1 MMSSYTTSAR
11 LSRGFKKSI
20 DRDGFVRQLDL
31 VLLGAVALLLIIGS
45 LLVSASTRDWYD
57 SQGLD
62 PHFYLKRHLLNIVI
76 GIFLAAMTAAVDY
89 RLLRAYTPV
98 LWGLAVIGLTAV
110 LIPGVGETINGA
122 RAWIALPGGFSVQPA
137 EFAKLAIIVGM
148 AMVLA
153 EKRDGEKDP
162 RNIDVLQAL
171 GVAALPVLLIFV
183 QPDVGTILIVCC
195 SVVAIIAVSGAPARW
210 IAGLLMIAVLGGVGA
225 VQFNILQ
232 DYQLKRL
239 QSFINPQA
247 DPQESGYQLQQ
258 ARITIGS
265 GGFLGKGLYKG
276 PQSNGR
282 FVPEQQTDFIFTVAG
297 EELGFVGSS
306 GIIALFAVVL
316 WRAGRLARRTTDL
329 FGRLV
334 VSGVMAWFAF
344 QFFENVGMA
353 LGLMPMTGVPL
364 PFLSYGGTSMFAT
377 LIAVGLLQNVHAR
390 RSWN

>member
-1 MMSSYTTSAR
+1 M
-11 LSRGFKKSI
+11 SRGFKRSI

-31 VLLGAVALLLIIGS
+31 VLLGAVALLLVIGS
-45 LLVSASTRDWYD
+45 FLVSASTRDWYA
-57 SQGLD
+57 SNGLD
-62 PHFYLKRHLLNIVI
+62 PHFYLKRHLINIII
-76 GIFLAAMTAAVDY
+76 GLVLAATTAAVDY

-98 LWGLAVIGLTAV
+98 LWGLAVIGLIAV
-110 LIPGVGETINGA
+110 LIPGVGDTINGA
-122 RAWIALPGGFSVQPA
+122 RAWISLPGGFSIQPA

-183 QPDVGTILIVCC
+183 QPDVGTIL
-195 SVVAIIAVSGAPARW
+195 VVSCAVLAIIAVSGAPARW
-210 IAGLLMIAVLGGVGA
+210 IAGLLMLAVLGGVAA
-225 VQFNILQ
+225 VQFNILH

-297 EELGFVGSS
+297 EELGFVGST
-306 GIIALFAVVL
+306 GIIALFGIIL

-377 LIAVGLLQNVHAR
+377 LMAVGLLQNVHAR
-390 RSWN
+390 RTWN

>member
-306 GIIALFAVVL
+306 GIIALFAVIL

-377 LIAVGLLQNVHAR
+377 LMAVGLLQNVHAR

>member
-1 MMSSYTTSAR
+1 MSSYSTTSR
-11 LSRGFKKSI
+11 LSRGFKRSI

-31 VLLGAVALLLIIGS
+31 VLLGAVALLLVIGS
-45 LLVSASTRDWYD
+45 FLVSASTRDWYA
-57 SQGLD
+57 SNGLD
-62 PHFYLKRHLLNIVI
+62 PHFYLKRHLINIII
-76 GIFLAAMTAAVDY
+76 GLVLAAITAAVDY

-98 LWGLAVIGLTAV
+98 LWGLAVIGLIAV
-110 LIPGVGETINGA
+110 LIPRVGDTINGA
-122 RAWIALPGGFSVQPA
+122 RAWISLPGGFSIQPA

-171 GVAALPVLLIFV
+171 GVAARPVLLIFV
-183 QPDVGTILIVCC
+183 QPDVGTIL
-195 SVVAIIAVSGAPARW
+195 VVSCAVLAIIAVSGAPARW
-210 IAGLLMIAVLGGVGA
+210 IAGLLMLAVLGGVAA
-225 VQFNILQ
+225 VQFNILH

-265 GGFLGKGLYKG
+265 GGFLGKGLYRG

-297 EELGFVGSS
+297 EELGFVGST
-306 GIIALFAVVL
+306 GIIALFGIIL

-377 LIAVGLLQNVHAR
+377 LMAVGLLQNVHAR
-390 RSWN
+390 RTWN

>member
-1 MMSSYTTSAR
+1 MSSYSTTSR
-11 LSRGFKKSI
+11 LSRGLKRSI

-31 VLLGAVALLLIIGS
+31 VLLGAVALLLVIGS
-45 LLVSASTRDWYD
+45 FLVSASTRDWYA
-57 SQGLD
+57 SHGLD
-62 PHFYLKRHLLNIVI
+62 PNFYLKRHLINIVI

-98 LWGLAVIGLTAV
+98 LWGLAVIGLIAV
-110 LIPGVGETINGA
+110 LIPGVGDTINGA
-122 RAWIALPGGFSVQPA
+122 RAWISLPGGFSVQPA

-171 GVAALPVLLIFV
+171 GVAALPVVLIFV
-183 QPDVGTILIVCC
+183 QPDVGTIL
-195 SVVAIIAVSGAPARW
+195 VVSCAVLAIIAVSGAPARW
-210 IAGLLMIAVLGGVGA
+210 IAGLLMLAVLGGVAA
-225 VQFNILQ
+225 VQFHILH

-297 EELGFVGSS
+297 EELGFVGSA
-306 GIIALFAVVL
+306 GIIALFAVIL

-334 VSGVMAWFAF
+334 VAGVMAWFAF

-377 LIAVGLLQNVHAR
+377 LMAVGLLQNVHAR
-390 RSWN
+390 RTWN

>member
-1 MMSSYTTSAR
+1 MSSYTTSAR

-171 GVAALPVLLIFV
+171 GVASLPVLLIFV

-306 GIIALFAVVL
+306 GIIALFAVIL

-377 LIAVGLLQNVHAR
+377 LMAVGLLQNVHAR

>member
-1 MMSSYTTSAR
+1 
-11 LSRGFKKSI
+11 
-20 DRDGFVRQLDL
+20 
-31 VLLGAVALLLIIGS
+31 
-45 LLVSASTRDWYD
+45 
-57 SQGLD
+57 
-62 PHFYLKRHLLNIVI
+62 
-76 GIFLAAMTAAVDY
+76 
-89 RLLRAYTPV
+89 
-98 LWGLAVIGLTAV
+98 
-110 LIPGVGETINGA
+110 
-122 RAWIALPGGFSVQPA
+122 
-137 EFAKLAIIVGM
+137 M

-183 QPDVGTILIVCC
+183 QPDVGTILIVSCA
-195 SVVAIIAVSGAPARW
+195 VVAIIAVSGAPARW
-210 IAGLLMIAVLGGVGA
+210 IAGLLLLAVLGGVAA
-225 VQFNILQ
+225 VQFNILHE
-232 DYQLKRL
+232 YQLKRL

-297 EELGFVGSS
+297 EELGFVGST
-306 GIIALFAVVL
+306 GIIALFAIIL

-377 LIAVGLLQNVHAR
+377 LMAVGLLQNVHAR

>member
-1 MMSSYTTSAR
+1 MSSYSTTSR
-11 LSRGFKKSI
+11 VSRGFKRSI

-31 VLLGAVALLLIIGS
+31 VLLGAVALLLVIGS
-45 LLVSASTRDWYD
+45 FLVSASTRDWYA
-57 SQGLD
+57 SNGLD
-62 PHFYLKRHLLNIVI
+62 PHFYLKRHLINIII
-76 GIFLAAMTAAVDY
+76 GLVLAATTAAVDY

-98 LWGLAVIGLTAV
+98 LWGLAVIGLIAV
-110 LIPGVGETINGA
+110 LIPGVGDTINGA
-122 RAWIALPGGFSVQPA
+122 RAWISLPGGFSIQPA

-183 QPDVGTILIVCC
+183 QPDVGTIL
-195 SVVAIIAVSGAPARW
+195 VVSCAVLAIIAVSGAPARW
-210 IAGLLMIAVLGGVGA
+210 IAGLLMLAVLGGVAA
-225 VQFNILQ
+225 VQFNILH

-297 EELGFVGSS
+297 EELGFVGST
-306 GIIALFAVVL
+306 GIIALFGIIL

-377 LIAVGLLQNVHAR
+377 LMAVGLLQNVHAR
-390 RSWN
+390 RTWN

>member
-1 MMSSYTTSAR
+1 MSSYSTSAR
-11 LSRGFKKSI
+11 LSRGFKRSI

-31 VLLGAVALLLIIGS
+31 VLLGAVALLLVIGAF
-45 LLVSASTRDWYD
+45 LVSASTRDWYG

-62 PHFYLKRHLLNIVI
+62 PNFYLKRHLINIVI

-98 LWGLAVIGLTAV
+98 LWGLAVIGLIAV
-110 LIPGVGETINGA
+110 LIPHVGDTINGA
-122 RAWIALPGGFSVQPA
+122 RAWISLPGGFSVQPA

-183 QPDVGTILIVCC
+183 QPDVGTILVVSCA
-195 SVVAIIAVSGAPARW
+195 VVAIIAVSGAPARW
-210 IAGLLMIAVLGGVGA
+210 IAGLLLLAVLGGVAA
-225 VQFNILQ
+225 VQFNILH

-297 EELGFVGSS
+297 EELGFVGST
-306 GIIALFAVVL
+306 GIIALFAIIL

-377 LIAVGLLQNVHAR
+377 LMAVGLLQNVHAR

>member
-1 MMSSYTTSAR
+1 MSSYTTSAR

-306 GIIALFAVVL
+306 GIIALFAVIL

-377 LIAVGLLQNVHAR
+377 LMAVGLLQNVHAR

>member
-1 MMSSYTTSAR
+1 MSSYSTTSR
-11 LSRGFKKSI
+11 LSRGLKRSI

-31 VLLGAVALLLIIGS
+31 VLLGAVALLLVIGS
-45 LLVSASTRDWYD
+45 FLVSASTRDWYA
-57 SQGLD
+57 SHGLD
-62 PHFYLKRHLLNIVI
+62 PNFYLKRHLINIVI

-98 LWGLAVIGLTAV
+98 LWGLAVIGLIAV
-110 LIPGVGETINGA
+110 LIPGVGDTINGA
-122 RAWIALPGGFSVQPA
+122 RAWISLPGGFSVQPA

-171 GVAALPVLLIFV
+171 GVAALPVVLIFV
-183 QPDVGTILIVCC
+183 QPDVGTIL
-195 SVVAIIAVSGAPARW
+195 VVSCAVLAIIAVSGAPARW
-210 IAGLLMIAVLGGVGA
+210 IAGLLMLAVLGGVAA
-225 VQFNILQ
+225 VQFHILH

-297 EELGFVGSS
+297 EELGFVGSA
-306 GIIALFAVVL
+306 GIIALFAVIL

-334 VSGVMAWFAF
+334 VAGVMAWFAF

-377 LIAVGLLQNVHAR
+377 LMVVGLLQNVHAR
-390 RSWN
+390 RTWN

>member
-1 MMSSYTTSAR
+1 MSSYSTTSR
-11 LSRGFKKSI
+11 LSRGFKRSI

-31 VLLGAVALLLIIGS
+31 VLLGAVALLLVIGS
-45 LLVSASTRDWYD
+45 FLVSASTRDWYA
-57 SQGLD
+57 SNGLD
-62 PHFYLKRHLLNIVI
+62 PHFYLKRHLINIII
-76 GIFLAAMTAAVDY
+76 GLVLAAITAAVDY

-98 LWGLAVIGLTAV
+98 LWGLAVIGLIAV
-110 LIPGVGETINGA
+110 LIPGVGDTINGA
-122 RAWIALPGGFSVQPA
+122 RAWISLPGGFSIQPA

-183 QPDVGTILIVCC
+183 QPDVGTIL
-195 SVVAIIAVSGAPARW
+195 VVSCAVLAIIAVSGAPARW
-210 IAGLLMIAVLGGVGA
+210 IAGLLMLAVLGGVAA
-225 VQFNILQ
+225 VHFNILH

-297 EELGFVGSS
+297 EELGFVGST
-306 GIIALFAVVL
+306 GIIVLFGIIL

-377 LIAVGLLQNVHAR
+377 LMAIGLLQNVHAR
-390 RSWN
+390 RTWN

>member
-20 DRDGFVRQLDL
+20 DRGGFVRQLDL

-98 LWGLAVIGLTAV
+98 LWGLAVIGLIAV

-171 GVAALPVLLIFV
+171 GVAAIPVLLIFV

-210 IAGLLMIAVLGGVGA
+210 IAGLLMFAVLGGVAA

-377 LIAVGLLQNVHAR
+377 LMAVGLLQNVHAR